1 MKNKFYIV
9 LMMLVSVVCLLP
21 SCSDDDEVLDDE
33 YSSDRLFMPMFRRQQ
48 NTNNS
53 SDRYACGIA
62 SEATDCPSDR
72 VNDVMLYWY
81 GVDGASGYQLRS
93 KIQGTDW
100 ENNKILDTIVKPEVL
115 EFLDE
120 DLQYSVGYSY
130 AIRAISPLGDQY
142 NSKWYGY
149 GDTSHQN
156 DYMVIT
162 TGDRYD
168 VPDVF
173 WVEDVDYS
181 TMRVYFNA
189 EAESGYETAYEEFID
204 NGAEIDEDGNWVF
217 DEITVTPTSDNPDL
231 PTLTH
236 TMTAQDF
243 ANGYVDFDGLVT
255 NGSYIIT
262 GRNNNIKRVYDR
274 DYNKTYVRMKGDVG
288 DPITIEPIY
297 NYEND
302 TILTQSYVPNLKA
315 ARIDTVL
322 VNYINDNT
330 MAEGQVFYL
339 RGGEYYYICNN
350 MNMCKGFTLETDPA
364 DLAAGKG
371 RAFVY
376 LGVGT
381 TTAAGTEGNAKNFNL
396 GRNAASTAENGC
408 LLTFQAIKFNEINFA
423 PQVYY
428 NYMDQTGIDGNSQY
442 TIAANYFINMN
453 SQGLGFTM
461 SELSVTNCTFAGLV
475 RGFIRFQGPNRQ
487 IIQKLTVDNCVFYD
501 CGQYDVNGRGYSW
514 FAGPGTNK
522 NSNFYQNL
530 TITNNSFL
538 DCSRHALVTENGN
551 LAWPE
556 GTVWNIDIEN
566 NTFVNFAPRSSSSSH
581 GLVLEIRYAPK
592 NSTVTV
598 KKNLFVQVRDGD
610 DDDRN
615 LYMRG
620 MRIDTKV
627 MNYDFA
633 DNYATTVPDW
643 TETTLTDGLFT
654 NYAFSN
660 TSDGAGYQSGALN
673 KGGYGETQIKF
684 GDNVNGNE
692 DDAVGYQLTPEEL
705 FVDPDPLAK
714 NGYKDMHRHNVD
726 GFYFQNTDKVK
737 NHPIYTKGIGD
748 PRWRTGAAWK

>member
-100 ENNKILDTIVKPEVL
+100 DKNTILDTIVGPEVL

-130 AIRAISPLGDQY
+130 AVRALSPKGEQY

-149 GDTSHQN
+149 GDSSHQN

-173 WVEDVDYS
+173 WVENVDYS
-181 TMRVYFNA
+181 SLRVYFNT
-189 EAESGYETAYEEFID
+189 EAESGYATAYEDFIS
-204 NGAEIDEDGNWVF
+204 NGAELDEDENWIF
-217 DEITVTPTSDNPDL
+217 DEITITPTSDNPDL

-236 TMTAQDF
+236 KMTAQDF
-243 ANGYVDFDGLVT
+243 ANGYVEFEGLVS
-255 NGSYIIT
+255 NGSYIVT
-262 GRNNNIKRVYDR
+262 GRNNNIVRVYDR

-288 DPITIEPIY
+288 DPILIEAIY
-297 NYEND
+297 DPND
-302 TILTQSYVPNLKA
+302 TIMSNGFVTDLQA
-315 ARIDTVL
+315 ARIDTIID
-322 VNYINDNT
+322 NYMNDNSI
-330 MAEGQVFYL
+330 AEGQVFYL
-339 RGGEYYYICNN
+339 EGGKNYYFAQNTSLT
-350 MNMCKGFTLETDPA
+350 KGFTLETNPE
-364 DLAAGKG
+364 DLASKG
-371 RAFVY
+371 RATVY

-381 TTAAGTEGNAKNFNL
+381 TTEAGTEGNAANLIL
-396 GRNAASTAENGC
+396 GRNAASTAENGA
-408 LLTFQAIKFNEINFA
+408 LLTFQDMRFNEINFT
-423 PQVYY
+423 VHKYY
-428 NYMDQTGIDGNSQY
+428 NYMDQTGIDGNPQL
-442 TIAANYFINMN
+442 TISANYFMNMY

-461 SELSVTNCTFAGLV
+461 GELSVTNCSFSGFV

-530 TITNNSFL
+530 TVTNSSFI
-538 DCSRHALVTENGN
+538 DCSRHAFVTENGQ

-556 GTVWNIDIEN
+556 GTKWNIDIEN

-581 GLVLEIRYAPK
+581 GIFLEIRYAPQ
-592 NSTVTV
+592 NSTITV

-610 DDDRN
+610 DDDRT

-627 MNYDFA
+627 MNYDFE
-633 DNYATTVPDW
+633 DNYATTVPNWRD
-643 TETTLTDGLFT
+643 ETLTDGLFT

-660 TSDGAGYQSGALN
+660 TSDGAGYQNGALN

-714 NGYKDMHRHNVD
+714 NGYKDMHRHNVE
-726 GFYFQNTDKVK
+726 GFRYQNTDKVR

-748 PRWRTGAAWK
+748 LRWRDGGAWK

>member
-33 YSSDRLFMPMFRRQQ
+33 YSSERLFMPMFRRQQ

-100 ENNKILDTIVKPEVL
+100 EKNVILDTIVKPEVL

-130 AIRAISPLGDQY
+130 AVRALSPKGEQY

-149 GDTSHQN
+149 GDSSHQN

-181 TMRVYFNA
+181 TMRVYFNT
-189 EAESGYETAYEEFID
+189 EVETGYATAYEDFIS
-204 NGAEIDEDGNWVF
+204 NGAEIVDDNWVF
-217 DEITVTPTSDNPDL
+217 DEITITPTSDNPDL

-236 TMTAQDF
+236 KMTSQDF
-243 ANGYVDFDGLVT
+243 ANGYVDFDGLT
-255 NGSYIIT
+255 SNGSYIVT
-262 GRNNNIKRVYDR
+262 GRNNNIVRVYDR

-288 DPITIEPIY
+288 DPILIEAIY
-297 NYEND
+297 DPND
-302 TILTQSYVPNLKA
+302 TIMSQGFVTDLQA
-315 ARIDTVL
+315 ARIDTVFE
-322 VNYINDNT
+322 NYMNDNSV
-330 MAEGQVFYL
+330 AEGQVFYL
-339 RGGEYYYICNN
+339 EGGKNYYFAQNTTLT
-350 MNMCKGFTLETDPA
+350 KGFTLETNPE
-364 DLAAGKG
+364 DLASKG
-371 RAFVY
+371 RATVY

-381 TTAAGTEGNAKNFNL
+381 TTEAGTEGNAANLIL
-396 GRNAASTAENGC
+396 GRNAASTAENGA
-408 LLTFQAIKFNEINFA
+408 LLTFQDMKFNEINFT
-423 PQVYY
+423 VHKYF
-428 NYMDQTGIDGNSQY
+428 NYMDQNGVDGNPQL
-442 TIAANYFINMN
+442 TISANYFMNMY

-461 SELSVTNCTFAGLV
+461 GELSVTNCSFSGFV

-522 NSNFYQNL
+522 SSNFFQNL
-530 TITNNSFL
+530 TVTNSSFL
-538 DCSRHALVTENGN
+538 DCSRHAFVSENGQ

-556 GTVWNIDIEN
+556 GTKWNIDIEN
-566 NTFVNFAPRSSSSSH
+566 NTFVNLAPRSSSSSH
-581 GLVLEIRYAPK
+581 GIFLEIRYAPQ
-592 NSTVTV
+592 NSTVTI

-610 DDDRN
+610 DDDRT

-620 MRIDTKV
+620 MRVDTKV
-627 MNYDFA
+627 MNYDFE
-633 DNYATTVPDW
+633 DNYATTVPNW
-643 TETTLTDGLFT
+643 REETLTDGLFT

-660 TSDGAGYQSGALN
+660 TSDGAGYQNGALN

-705 FVDPDPLAK
+705 FKDPDPIAK

-726 GFYFQNTDKVK
+726 GFYYQVDNERVR